1 MMTLTELDRWLAGF
15 LGLAGLDGIDPSRN
29 GLQVSRRAA
38 EVRKAAFAVD
48 ASLESFRRA
57 AEWGA
62 DMLFVHH
69 GLFWEEPLRIVGTL
83 YERIRFLVER
93 DLALYAA
100 HIPLDMHPEV
110 GNNIGIARLLGLGD
124 IAPFGQWKSMKIGFK
139 GTLPSP
145 MSIDEVCSRLA
156 GRQGEKVRSLPFGP
170 AQVRSI
176 GIVSGGAPWE
186 ALQAIG
192 EGLDCY
198 VTGEA
203 AHGIYHH
210 CLEARIHCIFAGH
223 YHSETFGVRELAGR
237 LARDTGLETTFLDVP
252 TGL

>member
-1 MMTLTELDRWLAGF
+1 MMTLVELDRWLAGF
-15 LGLAGLDGIDPSRN
+15 LGLAALDGIDPSRN
-29 GLQVSRRAA
+29 GLQVGRRAP
-38 EVRKAAFAVD
+38 EVRKVAFAVD
-48 ASLESFRRA
+48 ASLETFRRA

-69 GLFWEEPLRIVGTL
+69 GLFWEEPLRIVGGL

-93 DLALYAA
+93 DLALYAV

-124 IAPFGQWKSMKIGFK
+124 IAPFGGWKGMKIGFK

-145 MSIDEVCSRLA
+145 ISIDEVCSRLA
-156 GRQGEKVRSLPFGP
+156 GRQAEKVRSLPFGP

-186 ALQAIG
+186 ALQAI
-192 EGLDCY
+192 EQGLDCY

-237 LARDTGLETTFLDVP
+237 LARDTGLETTYLDVP

>member
-15 LGLAGLDGIDPSRN
+15 LGLAALDGIDPSRN
-29 GLQVSRRAA
+29 GLQVARRAPEA
-38 EVRKAAFAVD
+38 RKVAFAVD

-83 YERIRFLVER
+83 YERIRFLVEH
-93 DLALYAA
+93 DLALYAV

-110 GNNIGIARLLGLGD
+110 GNNIGIARLLELKD
-124 IAPFGQWKSMKIGFK
+124 IALFGQWKGMKIGVK

-145 MSIDEVCSRLA
+145 MSIDEISSRLA
-156 GRQGEKVRSLPFGP
+156 GRQGEKIRSLPFGP
-170 AQVRSI
+170 AEVRSV
-176 GIVSGGAPWE
+176 GVVSGGAPWE
-186 ALQAIG
+186 AMQAIA

-198 VTGEA
+198 VTGEP

-210 CLEARIHCIFAGH
+210 CLEARISVIFAGH
-223 YHSETFGVRELAGR
+223 YHSETFGVRQLAER
-237 LARDTGLETTFLDVP
+237 LARDTGLETTYLDIP

>member
-15 LGLAGLDGIDPSRN
+15 LGLAALDGIDPSRN
-29 GLQVSRRAA
+29 GLQVARRAA
-38 EVRKAAFAVD
+38 QVRKVAFAVD

-57 AEWGA
+57 AESGA

-69 GLFWEEPLRIVGTL
+69 GLFWEEPLRMVGTL

-93 DLALYAA
+93 DLALYAV

-110 GNNIGIARLLGLGD
+110 GNNIGITRLLELKD
-124 IAPFGQWKSMKIGFK
+124 IAPFGQWKGMKIGFK

-145 MSIDEVCSRLA
+145 MNIDEISARLA
-156 GRQGEKVRSLPFGP
+156 GRQGEKIRSLPFGP
-170 AQVRSI
+170 AAVRSV
-176 GIVSGGAPWE
+176 GVVSGGAPWE
-186 ALQAIG
+186 ALQAIA

-198 VTGEA
+198 VTGEP

-210 CLEARIHCIFAGH
+210 CLEARISVIFAGH
-223 YHSETFGVRELAGR
+223 YHSETFGVRQLAER
-237 LARDTGLETTFLDVP
+237 LARDTGLETTYLDVP

>member
-1 MMTLTELDRWLAGF
+1 MMTLMELDRWLAGF
-15 LGLAGLDGIDPSRN
+15 LGLAALNGIDPSRN
-29 GLQVSRRAA
+29 GLQVARRAA
-38 EVRKAAFAVD
+38 EVRKVAFAVD
-48 ASLESFRRA
+48 ASLETFRRA

-83 YERIRFLVER
+83 YERIRLLVER
-93 DLALYAA
+93 DLALYAV

-124 IAPFGQWKSMKIGFK
+124 IAPFGDWKGMKIGFK

-170 AQVRSI
+170 AEVRSI
-176 GIVSGGAPWE
+176 GVVSGGAPWE
-186 ALQAIG
+186 ALQAI
-192 EGLDCY
+192 EQGLDCY

-237 LARDTGLETTFLDVP
+237 LARDTGLETTYLDVP

>member
-15 LGLAGLDGIDPSRN
+15 LDLAALDGIDPSRN
-29 GLQVSRRAA
+29 GLQVARRAA
-38 EVRKAAFAVD
+38 EVRKVAFAVD

-57 AEWGA
+57 AESSA

-69 GLFWEEPLRIVGTL
+69 GLFWEEPLRMVGTL

-93 DLALYAA
+93 DLALYAV

-110 GNNIGIARLLGLGD
+110 GNNIGIARLLELKD
-124 IAPFGQWKSMKIGFK
+124 IAPFGQWKGIKIGFK

-145 MSIDEVCSRLA
+145 KSIDEISSRLA
-156 GRQGEKVRSLPFGP
+156 ARQGEKIRSLPFGP
-170 AQVRSI
+170 AEVRSI
-176 GIVSGGAPWE
+176 GVVSGGAPWE
-186 ALQAIG
+186 ALQAIA

-198 VTGEA
+198 VTGEP

-223 YHSETFGVRELAGR
+223 YQSETFGVRELAGR
-237 LARDTGLETTFLDVP
+237 LARDTGLETTYLDVP

>member
-1 MMTLTELDRWLAGF
+1 MMTLVELDRWLAGF
-15 LGLAGLDGIDPSRN
+15 LGLAALDGIDPSRN
-29 GLQVSRRAA
+29 GLQVGRRAP
-38 EVRKAAFAVD
+38 EVRKVAFAVD
-48 ASLESFRRA
+48 ASLETFRRA

-69 GLFWEEPLRIVGTL
+69 GLFWEEPLRIVGGL

-93 DLALYAA
+93 DLALYAV

-124 IAPFGQWKSMKIGFK
+124 IAPFGDWKGMKIGFK

-170 AQVRSI
+170 AEVRSI
-176 GIVSGGAPWE
+176 GVVSGGAPWE
-186 ALQAIG
+186 ALQAI
-192 EGLDCY
+192 EQGLDCY

-237 LARDTGLETTFLDVP
+237 LARDTGLETTYLDVP